1 MTKKYEADPKLDL
14 VLERTID
21 VPRSLVW
28 KAWTEP
34 EHLMKWFTPIPWKT
48 VSCEIDL
55 RPGGIFSTTMRSPE
69 GVDMPASEGCYLE
82 VVENE
87 KLVFTDGLGPDY
99 RPKGEGFM
107 TAILYLE
114 DEREGTKYTAIA
126 IHKDPEDKDKHEAMG
141 FYDGWGTVVTQM
153 VEYIKTNLS

>member
-1 MTKKYEADPKLDL
+1 MTKKYEVDPKLDL

-28 KAWTEP
+28 KVWTEP
-34 EHLMKWFTPIPWKT
+34 EHLMKWFTPVPWET

-55 RPGGIFSTTMRSPE
+55 RPGGIFATTMRSPE
-69 GVDMPASEGCYLE
+69 GDEMPASAGCYLE

-87 KLVFTDGLGPDY
+87 KLVFTDGLGPNY

-114 DEREGTKYTAIA
+114 DAGEGTKYTAIA
-126 IHKDPEDKDKHEAMG
+126 IHKDPEDKKKHEAMG
-141 FYDGWGTVVTQM
+141 FYDGWGTVVEQM